1 MSSIHEV
8 LEGLDESGLTITV
21 LKSLDSIVP
30 GQWTNI
36 TNFEEM
42 IRVVTEEDDEVLI
55 QQVGERAIELYAD
68 PDEGYQRAVSL
79 FSQVDGFDKL
89 AGSAAI
95 AAKLGEK
102 FSLLRF
108 LDRVTPDPDKT
119 QAVDAGLKFAAELS
133 TFCLINGKPG
143 DSITDFAKAVSSY
156 AREDKM
162 RLVAWL
168 AIDCVLPLGPDF
180 YTRMHDG
187 IANMELPTLADN
199 ALFRR
204 IAGYL
209 PGSDKDKKDVVTR
222 NLEAS
227 SAQLESFVKDNE
239 ITRDS
244 LLGKI
249 REFVDVSDS
258 KLDYLSAMLDMS
270 TNYYRHTGVQS
281 VARQLVS
288 RAYGEI

>member
-1 MSSIHEV
+1 MQSIHEI

-21 LKSLDSIVP
+21 LNSLDGIVP
-30 GQWTNI
+30 GEWKNI

-42 IRVVTEEDDEVLI
+42 IRVVTEEEDQALI

-68 PDEGYQRAVSL
+68 PAEGYQRAVSL
-79 FSQVDGFDKL
+79 FGQVDGFDKL
-89 AGSAAI
+89 AGSAAL
-95 AAKLGEK
+95 AAKFGQK
-102 FSLLRF
+102 FSLLGF
-108 LDRVTPDPDKT
+108 LDRITPDPEKT
-119 QAVDAGLKFAAELS
+119 QAVDAGLKFAAELA

-143 DSITDFAKAVSSY
+143 DSVTDFAESVANY

-162 RLVAWL
+162 RLAAWL

-180 YTRMHDG
+180 YTRMHDSISKLDLSMLTG
-187 IANMELPTLADN
+187 N
-199 ALFRR
+199 ALFKKL
-204 IAGYL
+204 GSYL
-209 PGSDKDKKDVVTR
+209 PGSDQDKKDIVTR

-227 SAQLESFVKDNE
+227 SDHLERFVKDNNV
-239 ITRDS
+239 TRDG

-249 REFVDVSDS
+249 REFIDVSDS
-258 KLDYLSAMLDMS
+258 KLDYVSAMLDMS

-281 VARQLVS
+281 VARQVIS